1 MVFSMVEWYIGLVH
15 CRFPPNMPKPKTW
28 FRLVVFVLIAAA
40 LGYAGW
46 HFTRPQPPEVE
57 LATIARG
64 TVESTV
70 VNTRAGTIKACRRA
84 KLAPA
89 AGGQIVK
96 LWVKEG
102 DRVKAGQP
110 LLELW
115 NRDLAAQREVT
126 TRQLATSEERRRE
139 ACIMADN
146 AKRDADRSQQLA
158 DKGFVSPQSVED
170 ARAQARS
177 RQANCDAMAADVK
190 RAQAQIRV
198 TSAGLE
204 RTTLTA
210 PFAGI
215 VARVTGEVGEYTTP
229 SPPGIPTPP
238 AVDLIDDSC
247 LYVSAPMDEVDAPKI
262 KPGQTARITLDAM
275 SGQTFSGKVRRVA
288 PYVTEVEK
296 QARTVDVEAD
306 FDTPPKQVLLVGY
319 SADVEAI
326 IEKRENVLRVPTQ
339 AIQQDGTVLVLGA
352 DDKLESRSLKT
363 GLANWAFTEVVSG
376 LKAGDRVLLSF
387 DQESVKAGVK
397 VKPNTLK
404 GIKAAQQ

>member
-1 MVFSMVEWYIGLVH
+1 MIVFSTTGCYIGPVPRCLILL
-15 CRFPPNMPKPKTW
+15 MPKPKTKTW
-28 FRLVVFVLIAAA
+28 LRLVAVLLIVASLA
-40 LGYAGW
+40 YAGW

-70 VNTRAGTIKACRRA
+70 VNTRAGTVKACRRA

-115 NRDLAAQREVT
+115 NRDLTAQRDLVA
-126 TRQLATSEERRRE
+126 RQLTTSEERRRE
-139 ACIMADN
+139 ACIVADT
-146 AKRDADRSQQLA
+146 AKREAERTEQLA
-158 DKGFVSPQSVED
+158 AKGFVSPQSGENARAD
-170 ARAQARS
+170 ARA
-177 RQANCDAMAADVK
+177 RQANCDAVTADVK
-190 RAQAQIRV
+190 RAQAQIKV
-198 TSAGLE
+198 TAAGLE
-204 RTTLTA
+204 RTTLNA

-215 VARVTGEVGEYTTP
+215 VARVTGEVGEYATP

-247 LYVSAPMDEVDAPKI
+247 LYVSAPMDEVDAPRI
-262 KPGQTARITLDAM
+262 KPGQPARITLDAM
-275 SGQTFSGKVRRVA
+275 PGQTFSGKVRRVA

-296 QARTVDVEAD
+296 QARTVDVEAN

-319 SADVEAI
+319 SADVEVI
-326 IEKRENVLRVPTQ
+326 IERRDNVVRVPTQ

-352 DDKLESRSLKT
+352 DDRLEIRKLKT

-376 LKAGDRVLLSF
+376 LMVGDRVLLSF
-387 DQESVKAGVK
+387 DQENVKAGVK
-397 VKPNTLK
+397 VSP
-404 GIKAAQQ
+404 KAAP

>member
-1 MVFSMVEWYIGLVH
+1 ML
-15 CRFPPNMPKPKTW
+15 KPKTW
-28 FRLVVFVLIAAA
+28 FRLVLFVLIGAA
-40 LGYAGW
+40 LAYAGW
-46 HFTRPQPPEVE
+46 HVTRPQPPEVE
-57 LATIARG
+57 LATIERG

-70 VNTRAGTIKACRRA
+70 VNTRAGTIKACQRA
-84 KLAPA
+84 KLSPT

-115 NRDLAAQREVT
+115 NRDLAAQRDLA
-126 TRQLATSEERRRE
+126 TRQLSTSEARQRE

-146 AKRDADRSQQLA
+146 AKREAERTQQLA
-158 DKGFVSPQSVED
+158 GKGFVSPQSGET
-170 ARAQARS
+170 ARAEARA
-177 RQANCDAMAADVK
+177 RQANCDALAADVK

-198 TSAGLE
+198 SAAGLE

-229 SPPGIPTPP
+229 SPPGIATPP
-238 AVDLIDDSC
+238 AVDLIDDTC

-262 KPGQTARITLDAM
+262 KPGQIARITLDAM
-275 SGQTFSGKVRRVA
+275 AGQTFSGKVRRVA

-306 FDTPPKQVLLVGY
+306 FDTPPKQGLLVGY

-326 IEKRENVLRVPTQ
+326 IERRDNVLRVPTQ

-352 DDKLESRSLKT
+352 DDKLEARSLKT

-387 DQESVKAGVK
+387 DQENVKAGVK
-397 VKPNTLK
+397 VKPKTAK
-404 GIKAAQQ
+404 

>member
-1 MVFSMVEWYIGLVH
+1 MF
-15 CRFPPNMPKPKTW
+15 KPKTW
-28 FRLVVFVLIAAA
+28 LRLVLVVLIGAA
-40 LGYAGW
+40 LAYAGW
-46 HFTRPQPPEVE
+46 RFTRPAPPEVE

-70 VNTRAGTIKACRRA
+70 VNTRAGTVKACRRA
-84 KLAPA
+84 KLAPV

-115 NRDLAAQREVT
+115 NHDLAAQRELA

-146 AKRDADRSQQLA
+146 ARRDADRTQQLA
-158 DKGFVSPQSVED
+158 TRGFVSPQGGEN
-170 ARAQARS
+170 ARAEARA
-177 RQANCDAMAADVK
+177 RQASCDALAADVK

-198 TSAGLE
+198 ALAGLE

-215 VARVTGEVGEYTTP
+215 VAQVTGEVGEFTTP

-238 AVDLIDDSC
+238 AVDLIDDTC
-247 LYVSAPMDEVDAPKI
+247 LYVSAPMDEVDAPKL
-262 KPGQTARITLDAM
+262 KPGQPARITFDALP
-275 SGQTFSGKVRRVA
+275 GQTFSGHVRRIA

-296 QARTVDVEAD
+296 QARTVDVDVD
-306 FDTPPKQVLLVGY
+306 FDTPPQQILLVGY

-326 IEKRENVLRVPTQ
+326 IEQRANVLRVPTQ
-339 AIQQDGTVLVLGA
+339 AIQQDGSVLVLGR
-352 DDKLESRSLKT
+352 DDKLETRTLKT
-363 GLANWAFTEVVSG
+363 GLANWAFTEIVSG
-376 LKAGDRVLLSF
+376 LNAGDRVLLSF
-387 DQESVKAGVK
+387 DDENVKAGVK
-397 VKPNTLK
+397 VKA
-404 GIKAAQQ
+404 KAAP

>member
-1 MVFSMVEWYIGLVH
+1 
-15 CRFPPNMPKPKTW
+15 MPKPKTW
-28 FRLVVFVLIAAA
+28 FRLVVFVLIATA
-40 LGYAGW
+40 LVYAGW

-57 LATIARG
+57 LATIERG
-64 TVESTV
+64 PVESTV

-115 NRDLAAQREVT
+115 NRDLAAQRDLA
-126 TRQLATSEERRRE
+126 TRQLATSEARRSE

-146 AKRDADRSQQLA
+146 AKRDSDRSQQLA
-158 DKGFVSPQSVED
+158 DKGFVSPQRVED

-177 RQANCDAMAADVK
+177 RQANCDATTADVK
-190 RAQAQIRV
+190 RAQAQIHV
-198 TSAGLE
+198 TSTGLE
-204 RTTLTA
+204 RTTLSA

-215 VARVTGEVGEYTTP
+215 VARVTGEIGEYTTP
-229 SPPGIPTPP
+229 SPPGIATPP

-247 LYVSAPMDEVDAPKI
+247 LYVSAPMDEVDAPRI
-262 KPGQTARITLDAM
+262 KPGQAVRITLDALP
-275 SGQTFSGKVRRVA
+275 GQTFYGKVRRIA
-288 PYVTEVEK
+288 SYVTEVEK

-306 FDTPPKQVLLVGY
+306 FDTPPKQGLLVGY

-326 IEKRENVLRVPTQ
+326 IERRDNVLRVPTQ

-352 DDKLESRSLKT
+352 DNKLESRSLKT
-363 GLANWAFTEVVSG
+363 GLANWVFTEVVSG

>member
-1 MVFSMVEWYIGLVH
+1 
-15 CRFPPNMPKPKTW
+15 MPKPKTW

-40 LGYAGW
+40 LAYAGW
-46 HFTRPQPPEVE
+46 RYTQPKPPEVE
-57 LATIARG
+57 LATIG
-64 TVESTV
+64 HGVVESTV

-115 NRDLAAQREVT
+115 NRDLAAQRDLA
-126 TRQLATSEERRRE
+126 TRQLATSEQRRRE
-139 ACIMADN
+139 ACILADN
-146 AKRDADRSQQLA
+146 AKRDADRTQQLV
-158 DKGFVSPQSVED
+158 DKGFVSPQNGED
-170 ARAQARS
+170 ARAQAS
-177 RQANCDAMAADVK
+177 ARQANCDAVAADVK

-238 AVDLIDDSC
+238 AVDLIDDTC

-262 KPGQTARITLDAM
+262 KPGQPARITLDAL
-275 SGQTFSGKVRRVA
+275 SGQTFSGTIRRIA

-319 SADVEAI
+319 SADIEAI
-326 IEKRENVLRVPTQ
+326 IERRDNVLRVPTQ
-339 AIQQDGTVLVLGA
+339 AIQQDGTVLVLGT

-363 GLANWAFTEVVSG
+363 GLANWVFTEVMSG

>member
-1 MVFSMVEWYIGLVH
+1 M
-15 CRFPPNMPKPKTW
+15 
-28 FRLVVFVLIAAA
+28 
-40 LGYAGW
+40 
-46 HFTRPQPPEVE
+46 
-57 LATIARG
+57 
-64 TVESTV
+64 
-70 VNTRAGTIKACRRA
+70 VNTRAGTIKACQRA
-84 KLAPA
+84 RLSPTS
-89 AGGQIVK
+89 GGQIVK

-115 NRDLAAQREVT
+115 NRDLAAQRDLA
-126 TRQLATSEERRRE
+126 TRQLSTSEARRRE

-146 AKRDADRSQQLA
+146 AKRDAERTQQLA
-158 DKGFVSPQSVED
+158 DKGFVSPQSGET
-170 ARAQARS
+170 ARAEARA
-177 RQANCDAMAADVK
+177 RQANCDALAADVK

-198 TSAGLE
+198 SAAGLE

-229 SPPGIPTPP
+229 SPPGIATPP
-238 AVDLIDDSC
+238 AVDLIDDTC
-247 LYVSAPMDEVDAPKI
+247 LYVSAPMDEVDAPRI
-262 KPGQTARITLDAM
+262 KPGQPARITLDAM
-275 SGQTFSGKVRRVA
+275 AGQTFSGKVRRIA

-326 IEKRENVLRVPTQ
+326 IERRDNVLRVPTQ

-352 DDKLESRSLKT
+352 DDKLEARSLKT

-376 LKAGDRVLLSF
+376 LMAGDKVLLSF
-387 DQESVKAGVK
+387 DQENVKAGVK
-397 VKPNTLK
+397 VKPKTAK
-404 GIKAAQQ
+404 

>member
-1 MVFSMVEWYIGLVH
+1 MLKS
-15 CRFPPNMPKPKTW
+15 KTW
-28 FRLVVFVLIAAA
+28 FRLVLLVLIGTA
-40 LGYAGW
+40 LAYAGW

-57 LATIARG
+57 LATIERG

-70 VNTRAGTIKACRRA
+70 VNTRAGTIKACQRA
-84 KLAPA
+84 KLSPT

-115 NRDLAAQREVT
+115 NRDLAAQRDLA
-126 TRQLATSEERRRE
+126 TRQLSTSEARRSE

-146 AKRDADRSQQLA
+146 AKRDAERTQQLA
-158 DKGFVSPQSVED
+158 DKGFVSPQSGET
-170 ARAQARS
+170 ARAEARA
-177 RQANCDAMAADVK
+177 RQANCDALAADVK

-198 TSAGLE
+198 SAAGLE

-210 PFAGI
+210 PFPGI

-229 SPPGIPTPP
+229 SPPGIATPP
-238 AVDLIDDSC
+238 AVDLIDDTC
-247 LYVSAPMDEVDAPKI
+247 LYVSAPMDEVDAPRI
-262 KPGQTARITLDAM
+262 KPGQPARITLDAM
-275 SGQTFSGKVRRVA
+275 AGQTFSGKVRRIA

-306 FDTPPKQVLLVGY
+306 FDTPPKQGLLVGY

-326 IEKRENVLRVPTQ
+326 IERRDNVLRVPTQ
-339 AIQQDGTVLVLGA
+339 AIQQDGTVLMLGA
-352 DDKLESRSLKT
+352 GDKLEARTLKT

-376 LKAGDRVLLSF
+376 LVAGDRVLLSF
-387 DQESVKAGVK
+387 DQENVKAGVRVRPK
-397 VKPNTLK
+397 TAK
-404 GIKAAQQ
+404 

>member
-1 MVFSMVEWYIGLVH
+1 ML
-15 CRFPPNMPKPKTW
+15 KPKTW
-28 FRLVVFVLIAAA
+28 LRLVLFVLIGAA
-40 LGYAGW
+40 LVYAGW
-46 HFTRPQPPEVE
+46 RFTRPQPPEVE

-64 TVESTV
+64 PVEATV
-70 VNTRAGTIKACRRA
+70 VNTRAGTVKACRRA
-84 KLAPA
+84 KLAPV

-115 NRDLAAQREVT
+115 NHDLAAQRELAA
-126 TRQLATSEERRRE
+126 RQLTTSEERRRE
-139 ACIMADN
+139 ACILADN
-146 AKRDADRSQQLA
+146 ARRDADRTQQLA
-158 DKGFVSPQSVED
+158 TRGFVSPQGGEN
-170 ARAQARS
+170 ARAEARA
-177 RQANCDAMAADVK
+177 RQASCDALAADVK

-198 TSAGLE
+198 TVAGLE
-204 RTTLTA
+204 RTTLAA

-215 VARVTGEVGEYTTP
+215 VAQVTGEVGEVTTP

-247 LYVSAPMDEVDAPKI
+247 LYVSAPMDEVDAPKL
-262 KPGQTARITLDAM
+262 KAGQPARITLDALP
-275 SGQTFSGKVRRVA
+275 GQTFSGRVRRIA

-296 QARTVDVEAD
+296 QARTVDVEVD
-306 FDTPPKQVLLVGY
+306 FDTPPERVLLVGY

-326 IEKRENVLRVPTQ
+326 IERRANVLRVPTQ
-339 AIQQDGTVLVLGA
+339 AIQQDGTVLVLGR
-352 DDKLESRSLKT
+352 DDKLEARSLKT

-376 LKAGDRVLLSF
+376 LNAGDRVLLSF
-387 DQESVKAGVK
+387 DQEDVKAGVK

-404 GIKAAQQ
+404 GMKAAQQ

>member
-1 MVFSMVEWYIGLVH
+1 
-15 CRFPPNMPKPKTW
+15 MPKTKTW
-28 FRLVVFVLIAAA
+28 LRLVLAISIIAA
-40 LGYAGW
+40 LGYAVW

-64 TVESTV
+64 QVESTV

-115 NRDLAAQREVT
+115 NRDLAAQRELA
-126 TRQLATSEERRRE
+126 TRQLATSEQRRRE
-139 ACIMADN
+139 ACILADN
-146 AKRDADRSQQLA
+146 AKRDADRSQQLV
-158 DKGFVSPQSVED
+158 DRGFVSPQSGED
-170 ARAQARS
+170 ARAQAS
-177 RQANCDAMAADVK
+177 ARQANCDAVAADVK

-238 AVDLIDDSC
+238 AVDLIDDTC

-262 KPGQTARITLDAM
+262 KPGQPARITLDAL
-275 SGQTFSGKVRRVA
+275 SGQTFSGTIRRIA

-296 QARTVDVEAD
+296 QGRTVDVEAD

-319 SADVEAI
+319 SADIEAI
-326 IEKRENVLRVPTQ
+326 IERRDNVLRVPTQ

-363 GLANWAFTEVVSG
+363 GLANWVYTEVVSG
-376 LKAGDRVLLSF
+376 LAAGDRVLLSF

-397 VKPNTLK
+397 VTP
-404 GIKAAQQ
+404 KAAK

>member
-1 MVFSMVEWYIGLVH
+1 ML
-15 CRFPPNMPKPKTW
+15 KAKTLI
-28 FRLVVFVLIAAA
+28 RLVLILLVAAA
-40 LGYAGW
+40 LIYAGW

-70 VNTRAGTIKACRRA
+70 VNTRAGTVKACRRA

-115 NRDLAAQREVT
+115 NRDLAAQRELA

-146 AKRDADRSQQLA
+146 ARRDAERTQQLA
-158 DKGFVSPQSVED
+158 DKGFVSPQSTED
-170 ARAQARS
+170 ARAQARA
-177 RQANCDAMAADVK
+177 RQANCDALVADVK

-238 AVDLIDDSC
+238 AVDLIDDTC
-247 LYVSAPMDEVDAPKI
+247 LYVSAPMDEVDAPRL
-262 KPGQTARITLDAM
+262 KPGQTARITLDAV
-275 SGQTFSGKVRRVA
+275 SGQTFSGKVRRIA

-306 FDTPPKQVLLVGY
+306 FDTPPKESLLVGY

-326 IEKRENVLRVPTQ
+326 IERRDNVLRVPTQ
-339 AIQQDGTVLVLGA
+339 AIQQDGTVLVLGT
-352 DDKLESRSLKT
+352 DDKLEARSLKT
-363 GLANWAFTEVVSG
+363 GLANWAFTEVLSG
-376 LKAGDRVLLSF
+376 LAAGDRVLLSF
-387 DQESVKAGVK
+387 DQENVKAGVK
-397 VKPNTLK
+397 VKP
-404 GIKAAQQ
+404 KAAK